1 MTYRSDPAFL
11 VLHAVRLKG
20 AADSDA
26 LARATGID
34 PVDVERVLGALAEQ
48 GRVEHRHTAP
58 VGWRLLPEGAAVHA
72 TWLADELEVSG
83 ARKAVEEA
91 HRRFLELNPELL
103 SACTAWQRRLVEG
116 APVANDHTDA
126 AYDQQVV
133 ARLVAVH
140 HRITPVLDELADH
153 LARFGSYA
161 QRLQDALDH
170 VRAGAGDWFTRP
182 LIDSYHSV
190 WFELHQDLLDTLAID
205 RATERVDA

>member
-1 MTYRSDPAFL
+1 MTYRSDPAFS

-20 AADSDA
+20 AARPDA

-48 GRVEHRHTAP
+48 GRVEHRHTPP

-72 TWLADELEVSG
+72 TSLAGELEASG

-103 SACTAWQRRLVEG
+103 SACTAWQRRLVDG

-126 AYDQQVV
+126 AYDHQVV
-133 ARLVAVH
+133 ARLLAIH
-140 HRITPVLDELADH
+140 HRITPVLDELTDH

-161 QRLQDALDH
+161 QRLENALDH
-170 VRAGAGDWFTRP
+170 VRAGGGDWFTRP

-190 WFELHQDLLDTLAID
+190 WFELHQDLLDTLAMD